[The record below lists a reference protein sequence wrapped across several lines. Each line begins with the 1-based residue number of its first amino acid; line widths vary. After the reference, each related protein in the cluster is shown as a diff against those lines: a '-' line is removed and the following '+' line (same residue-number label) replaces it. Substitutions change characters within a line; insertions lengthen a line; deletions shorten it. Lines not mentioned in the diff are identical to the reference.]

1 MRDRESGTATDSKFR
16 GCYSVESCRIF
27 VPNCTKW
34 PPPQLSDRMHDH
46 HHSCQAVITTITT
59 VVSQPAINQSIIHLY
74 FAINIT
80 HIFLPDSYRGHH
92 QDSRQ
97 TGRMISTMGSCQA
110 GIGGVP
116 MTSGDCLVR
125 CMLRPISISTPP
137 TYPAENIYQP
147 DYEFKTI
154 FPRVSVLP
162 QKSFPLH
169 TTYCKDF
176 FLEGN
181 GSTGCL

>member
-1 MRDRESGTATDSKFR
+1 MDVTQSKVA
-16 GCYSVESCRIF
+16 GRIF
-27 VPNCTKW
+27 VPNCTTKW
-34 PPPQLSDRMHDH
+34 SPPQLSDRMHDH

-110 GIGGVP
+110 GIGGVT

-125 CMLRPISISTPP
+125 CMH
-137 TYPAENIYQP
+137 AQANIYQ
-147 DYEFKTI
+147 YQVNH
-154 FPRVSVLP
+154 PRTFIRHIMNSKQYYSVS
-162 QKSFPLH
+162 Q
-169 TTYCKDF
+169 YCLK
-176 FLEGN
+176 
-181 GSTGCL
+181 